1 MEEIIKTFHIDWKL
15 LIAQAVNFA
24 IVVFALYKF
33 AYKPLLKTMN
43 ERTAKIEQGL
53 KDAELSQ
60 EKLAEAETR
69 KKEEIIKAKKE
80 AKKIIEEAME
90 QANENQEKIVANA
103 KERAEKVTVE
113 AKEQIQQEKDK
124 MLLEVRQEI
133 GELVLLTT
141 EKIIDEKIKK
151 DGDQEIIAN
160 SIKAL
165 S

>member
-113 AKEQIQQEKDK
+113 AKEQIQQEKEK